1 MHTFGLNDP
10 QVMDEWNIEII
21 REFIGNLREQPI
33 YGSPVL
39 GSNQVW
45 YHSLQSL
52 VEQNRLH
59 GKITI
64 LCPFGWVDEEG
75 QQILLTGLNP
85 SEQSFFEAYKI
96 KLVAMAEFFSDQSDV
111 WIEVWNEPYH
121 WNNENGYNHQM
132 WYDDMNN
139 LVHALRINA
148 NFSNIILVPGNEQ
161 GQSEK
166 AMQIHGSTLLEK
178 WGNLVFDLHAYEKW
192 LINQSESDVLD
203 RIDNISNAGLP
214 ILFGEIGVTN
224 SSGLMNPDP
233 FIRAIKQRNISVL
246 GWLWV
251 QNSTYPNALG
261 G

>member
-1 MHTFGLNDP
+1 
-10 QVMDEWNIEII
+10 MDEWNIEII